1 MPMSKATLERFAA
14 AHADGATLIDVREP
28 VEYLSGT
35 QDGQPLV
42 HRRTGELDRS
52 LPLYVVCATGN
63 RSSAMADYLAGA
75 GFDARSVAGGTAAW
89 ASSGRTVVTDAR
101 PHSA

>member
-1 MPMSKATLERFAA
+1 MSKATPEQFAA

-28 VEYLSGT
+28 VEYLTG
-35 QDGQPLV
+35 
-42 HRRTGELDRS
+42 RTGELERS

-63 RSSAMADYLAGA
+63 RSSARADHLAGA
-75 GFDARSVAGGTAAW
+75 GFDARSVAGGTAW

-101 PHSA
+101 PHTA